1 MNRLILKLFGAVEMR
16 FRFSNLK
23 IFLKES
29 VTKYIFERG
38 GFSMHIALKES
49 GKVFRVSER

>member
-1 MNRLILKLFGAVEMR
+1 MNRLKLKLFGGAEMR

-38 GFSMHIALKES
+38 GFSMHIALKGS

>member
-1 MNRLILKLFGAVEMR
+1 MR

-29 VTKYIFERG
+29 VTKNTFERTKR

-49 GKVFRVSER
+49 GKVFRVER